1 VILFVFVIEMSLPP
15 SQNDL
20 VINVGDV
27 HNESNLKVEIISQ
40 DTSDD
45 IGGDIVAGVAQ
56 MGIVVYCRTA
66 GIPGN
71 VLRLKRDEWDFG
83 FSQGVV
89 DFQLRLMR
97 CTGGLRP
104 GRLRHL
110 EWFAILGSGGAEST
124 SQ

>member
-27 HNESNLKVEIISQ
+27 HDESDMEVEIISQ

-45 IGGDIVAGVAQ
+45 VGGDIVASVAQ

-66 GIPGN
+66 SIPVN
-71 VLRLKRDEWDFG
+71 VLRL
-83 FSQGVV
+83 
-89 DFQLRLMR
+89 
-97 CTGGLRP
+97 
-104 GRLRHL
+104 
-110 EWFAILGSGGAEST
+110 
-124 SQ
+124 